1 MTEFTSHPA
10 FSWLGKDALSLP
22 IYAERF
28 DGAAITIMGESPYL
42 DAKNSGIELALN
54 ADHTVKAV
62 HLYAQGVEDF
72 VAYAEPLPAGL
83 ALSSSRANVRLALGE
98 PAMSM
103 DAGGVGLMAI
113 EFAFDRYEEGD
124 HYLRFEYA
132 RGAAALRMVTFGII
146 AE

>member
-1 MTEFTSHPA
+1 MTEFTSHLA
-10 FSWLGKDALSLP
+10 FSWLDKDALSLP

-54 ADHTVKAV
+54 ADHTLKAV

-72 VAYAEPLPAGL
+72 EAYAEPLPADL
-83 ALSSSRANVRLALGE
+83 ALSSSRADVRAALGE

-113 EFAFDRYEEGD
+113 EFAFDRYEAGE
-124 HYLRFEYA
+124 HYLRIEYLKGENA
-132 RGAAALRMVTFGII
+132 IRLVTMGSC
-146 AE
+146 AD